1 MTTATFTALE
11 LNVLSQ
17 LAAEH
22 GDNFNTEYDWD
33 GNPYPH
39 IDTFIY
45 AKDLNGDQKQI
56 RGALSSLLKKDAI
69 EQIESVDEYDR
80 FAWIFAIN
88 YKTFNQIREAA

>member
-11 LNVLSQ
+11 LNVLNQ
-17 LAAEH
+17 LAAKH
-22 GDNFNTEYDWD
+22 GANFYSEDDWY

-45 AKDLNGDQKQI
+45 AKDLSGDQKQI

-69 EQIESVDEYDR
+69 EQLESVDEYER
-80 FAWIFAIN
+80 FAWIFAITQ
-88 YKTFNQIREAA
+88 KAFNQIREAA